1 MSFTVIIIIGLLLAF
16 MFYTFDVMN
25 RIYKDV
31 KYIRLRFDK
40 NNDAYNE

>member
-1 MSFTVIIIIGLLLAF
+1 MVIIIIGLLLAF

-31 KYIRLRFDK
+31 KFIRLRVDK
-40 NNDAYNE
+40 NNESDHDNE